1 MTHTRPSS
9 EPGLTG
15 LADIDALLASWER
28 DSAGTSFG
36 LSPGGAGE
44 VRFAFALPDDPAQAM
59 QRLHEQG
66 EASRR
71 SQALIADLEVRL
83 PQRIGAA
90 RASLAFGHGRGD
102 APPEQ
107 ALLAVLRGPTDLLLS
122 SDESSGESS
131 GESSAASEDPD
142 EGALRQVQL
151 LLARVQDFV
160 SHFARVETATGPQT
174 WASTRVG
181 WTGDLLTTW
190 ASGVSDEQRAV
201 HLQAVRTNLATRLAL
216 VRLVSLIVAGA
227 AALAVQWALPGG
239 ALRALPT
246 AWRLARELIAEA
258 KRLGSASLPDR
269 PPT

>member
-1 MTHTRPSS
+1 MTRTSSSS

-36 LSPGGAGE
+36 LAKGATRE
-44 VRFAFALPDDPAQAM
+44 LRFAFALPDDPVQAM

-71 SQALIADLEVRL
+71 SQALLADLEARL

-102 APPEQ
+102 ASPEQ
-107 ALLAVLRGPTDLLLS
+107 ALLAVLRGPSDLFPGSAESNDDS
-122 SDESSGESS
+122 STAGEDDD
-131 GESSAASEDPD
+131 G
-142 EGALRQVQL
+142 GALHQVQL

-160 SHFARVETATGPQT
+160 SHFARIETATGPQT

-190 ASGVSDEQRAV
+190 ASGVSDEQRAL